1 MIIRKYIVNDMK
13 EAMTRAKYELGP
25 EAVIVSHRN
34 IRVRKWY
41 NPIGKK
47 MVEATFAMEERPVE
61 KEAPAPAIVPQAPQV
76 QQEPEPVINEEKE
89 ELLVD
94 VKSDPLYQFAGDQTK
109 KRLDSY
115 LKLHNKE
122 GGKLNFKERRDFFSI
137 VLKGSPFDK
146 KPEHQRVNIL
156 VGPTGVG
163 KTTTIAKLA
172 ANQQLGYGRKVGL
185 ITIDTYRIGA
195 VEQLRTYAGI
205 LGVPFHVVNR
215 PEDMAEKLGDLKDC
229 DMVLID
235 TLGTSPRDMQKLVE
249 IKKNLNA
256 ISEPA
261 TTYLVASMST
271 DKDILDSILERYKM
285 LRYDA
290 MVLTKVDEAENTRNL
305 WHLIENI
312 KVPIH
317 YFCHGQD
324 VPEDIKEA
332 TSDNLF
338 NYFEENFKNDRSG
351 WKIKNNG

>member
-13 EAMTRAKYELGP
+13 EAITRAKYELGP
-25 EAVIVSHRN
+25 EAVIVSQRP

-47 MVEATFAMEERPVE
+47 MVEATFAMEDRPIE
-61 KEAPAPAIVPQAPQV
+61 KESAPPQPRITLPAANTQK
-76 QQEPEPVINEEKE
+76 EPEEKE
-89 ELLVD
+89 DGILLD
-94 VKSDPLYQFAGDQTK
+94 LKSDILYQFAGDQTK

-122 GGKLNFKERRDFFSI
+122 GGRLSSKERREFFNI
-137 VLKGSPFDK
+137 VLKGSPFDNK
-146 KPEHQRVNIL
+146 IETRRVNIL

-172 ANQQLGYGRKVGL
+172 ANHQLGYGKRVGL
-185 ITIDTYRIGA
+185 ITMDTYRIGA
-195 VEQLRTYAGI
+195 VEQLKTYANI
-205 LGVPFHVVNR
+205 LGVPFHVVNKA
-215 PEDMAEKLGDLKDC
+215 EDMTEKLESLKDC

-256 ISEPA
+256 INEPS

-271 DKDILDSILERYKM
+271 DRDILDSILERYKM

-312 KVPIH
+312 AVPIH

-338 NYFEENFKNDRSG
+338 NYFEENYNNDRSG

>member
-13 EAMTRAKYELGP
+13 EAIIRAKYELSP
-25 EAVIVSHRN
+25 EAVIISQRA

-47 MVEATFAMEERPVE
+47 MVEATFAMEERPLE
-61 KEAPAPAIVPQAPQV
+61 KQETAPAISLNATPTQS
-76 QQEPEPVINEEKE
+76 EPFIIEDREDPIIDIKA
-89 ELLVD
+89 
-94 VKSDPLYQFAGDQTK
+94 DPLYQFSGDQTK
-109 KRLDSY
+109 KRLESY

-122 GGKLNFKERRDFFSI
+122 GGRLSFKERKEFFSI

-146 KPEHQRVNIL
+146 RFDTQRVNIL

-172 ANQQLGYGRKVGL
+172 ATQQLGYGRKVGL

-205 LGVPFHVVNR
+205 LGVPFHVVNK
-215 PEDMAEKLGDLKDC
+215 PEDMAEKLENLKDC

-249 IKKNLNA
+249 IKKNLNS
-256 ISEPA
+256 INEPA

-290 MVLTKVDEAENTRNL
+290 MVLTKVDEAENTSNL

-324 VPEDIKEA
+324 VPDDIKEA

-338 NYFEENFKNDRSG
+338 NYFEENFINDRSG